1 MDNKIIQVVDVKK
14 VFRIHRGLEITVA
27 DGLSFQV
34 AESEVICMVGKTGCG
49 KSTCFNMLLGLEPV
63 TNGII
68 RIEGKD
74 PYKDFKYFRTKIG
87 AVFQTDRLLPWRN
100 ALENAVIGLE
110 IVEKSKK
117 VREETALKWLHR
129 LGLEGFE
136 TAYPYQLSGGMR
148 QRVGMAR
155 AFTVNPDI
163 LLADEAFGH
172 LDQVTSIQLRK
183 IFLELI
189 KETGKTC
196 LVVTHNIREAIEI
209 GRRMI
214 VLGKPCRV
222 LLDEQI
228 PKFSSESEKSD
239 YEERILSVIDKN
251 KVYSKGPTGEEGGF

>member
-1 MDNKIIQVVDVKK
+1 MSSTVINVDRVKK
-14 VFRIHRGLEITVA
+14 VFKIHRSLEITVA

-34 AESEVICMVGKTGCG
+34 GEGEVICIVGKTGCG
-49 KSTCFNMLLGLEPV
+49 KSTCFNMLLGLERP
-63 TNGII
+63 TEGTI
-68 RIEGKD
+68 RIEGRD
-74 PYKDFKYFRTKIG
+74 PFKDFKYFRTKIG
-87 AVFQTDRLLPWRN
+87 AIFQTDRLFPWRN
-100 ALENAVIGLE
+100 CLDNAVIGLE
-110 IVEKSKK
+110 VVEKSKK
-117 VREETALKWLHR
+117 VREEITLRWLHR

-136 TAYPYQLSGGMR
+136 KAYPYQLSGGMR

-155 AFTVNPDI
+155 AFAVNPDI

-172 LDQVTSIQLRK
+172 LDQVTSIQLRE

-222 LLDEQI
+222 LLDEKI
-228 PKFSSESEKSD
+228 PEFSSERAKGE
-239 YEERILSVIDKN
+239 YEQRILAVIDSN
-251 KVYSKGPTGEEGGF
+251 VESF

>member
-1 MDNKIIQVVDVKK
+1 LDDKIIDVDNVKK
-14 VFRIHRGLEITVA
+14 VFRIHRDLEITVA
-27 DGLSFQV
+27 DELSFQV
-34 AESEVICMVGKTGCG
+34 AQGEVICIVGKTGCG

-63 TNGII
+63 TEGKI
-68 RIEGKD
+68 RIEGRD

-87 AVFQTDRLLPWRN
+87 AVFQTDRLMPWRN
-100 ALENAVIGLE
+100 ALENTVIGLE
-110 IVEKSKK
+110 IVEKSQKI
-117 VREETALKWLHR
+117 REDIALKWLHR

-136 TAYPYQLSGGMR
+136 KAYPYQLSGGMR

-172 LDQVTSIQLRK
+172 LDQVTSIQLRE

-196 LVVTHNIREAIEI
+196 LVVTHNIREALEI
-209 GRRMI
+209 GQRMI
-214 VLGKPCRV
+214 VLGKPCRA
-222 LLDEQI
+222 LLDEEI
-228 PKFSSESEKSD
+228 PRFSSEVEKSD

-251 KVYSKGPTGEEGGF
+251 EVC

>member
-1 MDNKIIQVVDVKK
+1 LDDKIIDVDNVKK
-14 VFRIHRGLEITVA
+14 VFRIHRDLEITVA

-34 AESEVICMVGKTGCG
+34 AQGEVICIVGKTGCG
-49 KSTCFNMLLGLEPV
+49 KSTCFNMLLGLEP
-63 TNGII
+63 TTEGKI
-68 RIEGKD
+68 RIEGRD

-87 AVFQTDRLLPWRN
+87 AVFQTDRLMPWRN
-100 ALENAVIGLE
+100 ALENTVIGLE
-110 IVEKSKK
+110 IVEKSQKI
-117 VREETALKWLHR
+117 REEIALKWLHR

-136 TAYPYQLSGGMR
+136 KAYPYQLSGGMR

-172 LDQVTSIQLRK
+172 LDQVTSIQLRE

-209 GRRMI
+209 GQRMI
-214 VLGKPCRV
+214 VLGKPCRA
-222 LLDEQI
+222 LLDEEI
-228 PKFSSESEKSD
+228 PQFSSEVEKSD

-251 KVYSKGPTGEEGGF
+251 EVC

>member
-1 MDNKIIQVVDVKK
+1 MNEKIIEVENVRK
-14 VFRIHRGLEITVA
+14 VFRIHRDMEITVV
-27 DGLSFQV
+27 DGLSFDV
-34 AESEVICMVGKTGCG
+34 SLGEVICIVGKTGCG
-49 KSTCFNMLLGLEPV
+49 KSTCFNLLLGLEPV
-63 TNGII
+63 TAGRI

-74 PYKDFKYFRTKIG
+74 PYADFKYFRTKIG

-110 IVEKSKK
+110 LVEESQTA
-117 VREETALKWLHR
+117 REETALKWLHR

-136 TAYPYQLSGGMR
+136 KAYPYQLSGGMR

-183 IFLELI
+183 IFLKLI

-209 GRRMI
+209 GQRMI

-222 LLDEQI
+222 LLDEEI
-228 PKFSSESEKSD
+228 PTFSSEVQKSD
-239 YEERILSVIDKN
+239 YEERILSVIGKN
-251 KVYSKGPTGEEGGF
+251 EIYVS

>member
-1 MDNKIIQVVDVKK
+1 MDEKIIVVDKVKK
-14 VFRIHRGLEITVA
+14 VFSIHKDMEIAVV

-34 AESEVICMVGKTGCG
+34 ARGEVICIVGKTGCG

-63 TNGII
+63 TEGKIM
-68 RIEGKD
+68 IEGRD
-74 PYKDFKYFRTKIG
+74 PYADFKYFRTKIG

-110 IVEKSKK
+110 IVENSKK
-117 VREETALKWLHR
+117 AREETAIKWLHR
-129 LGLEGFE
+129 LGLGGFE
-136 TAYPYQLSGGMR
+136 RAYPYQLSGGMR

-183 IFLELI
+183 IFLDLV

-209 GRRMI
+209 GQRMI
-214 VLGKPCRV
+214 VLGKPCCV
-222 LLDEQI
+222 LLDEII
-228 PKFSSESEKSD
+228 PQFTSEKEKSD
-239 YEERILSVIDKN
+239 YEERLLSVIERN
-251 KVYSKGPTGEEGGF
+251 SCAFVES

>member
-1 MDNKIIQVVDVKK
+1 MDQPIIVVENVKK
-14 VFRIHRGLEITVA
+14 SFRIQKDHEITVV

-34 AESEVICMVGKTGCG
+34 MQGEVICIVGKTGCG
-49 KSTCFNMLLGLEPV
+49 KSTCFNMLLGLEPI
-63 TNGII
+63 TSGKII
-68 RIEGKD
+68 IEGRD
-74 PYKDFKYFRTKIG
+74 PYKDFKYFQTKIG

-117 VREETALKWLHR
+117 AREEVALAWLHR

-136 TAYPYQLSGGMR
+136 RAYPYQLSGGMR

-172 LDQVTSIQLRK
+172 LDQVTSTQLREM
-183 IFLELI
+183 FLVLI

-196 LVVTHNIREAIEI
+196 LVVTHNIREAMEI
-209 GRRMI
+209 GQRII
-214 VLGKPCRV
+214 VLGKPCCV
-222 LLDEQI
+222 LLDEKI
-228 PKFSSESEKSD
+228 PTFSTETEKSK
-239 YEERILSVIDKN
+239 YEQRILSVIDRN
-251 KVYSKGPTGEEGGF
+251 SCALAE